1 VEAHGNRPTE
11 AQARQLAAHDQQ
23 AGVINNIARDQY
35 NQHSLRIDPMRRR
48 ARNVMRAG
56 FTLIFAGFAAAVV
69 GFAMFAGSI
78 NEGFSHPNAQPNLT
92 GWAIL
97 GAGSAMMTL
106 GVLVVIT
113 SLFMKRGVRREE
125 RQP

>member
-1 VEAHGNRPTE
+1 M
-11 AQARQLAAHDQQ
+11 
-23 AGVINNIARDQY
+23 INNIARDQY